1 MKITKQEI
9 LKKFTADEMAGL
21 LVGSNERHN
30 IEKDL
35 IAYLFER
42 IKALEEEL
50 KDELVKHTKR
60 KARRH

>member
-1 MKITKQEI
+1 MKITKEEI
-9 LKKFTADEMAGL
+9 LKKFSKEEMAGL
-21 LVGSNERHN
+21 LVGANERHN

-50 KDELVKHTKR
+50 KYVVSNTKR
-60 KARRH
+60 KAK

>member
-1 MKITKQEI
+1 MKITKKEI
-9 LKKFTADEMAGL
+9 LAKFNADEMAGL
-21 LVGSNERHN
+21 LVGANERHN

-50 KDELVKHTKR
+50 KYVVSNTKR
-60 KARRH
+60 KAK